1 MIQDLLDENYSY
13 VLTARFQSDDENYS
27 YVLTAR
33 FQSDPLERHFTKYRQ
48 MSGGRFLVAL
58 REVRSSV
65 KIIQMKTL
73 AKEGIQFWELDL
85 QPNGDHMGVIGI
97 LEIMS
102 NEIQD
107 CELNTESSEIATYL
121 VGFISKKLLKK
132 TICKECKLC
141 EDILTS
147 NLVEEG
153 VDYINQLNRGGLRI
167 PSKH

>member
-1 MIQDLLDENYSY
+1 
-13 VLTARFQSDDENYS
+13 
-27 YVLTAR
+27 
-33 FQSDPLERHFTKYRQ
+33 
-48 MSGGRFLVAL
+48 
-58 REVRSSV
+58 
-65 KIIQMKTL
+65 MKTL

-85 QPNGDHMGVIGI
+85 QPNGDHMGVSGI

-107 CELNTESSEIATYL
+107 CELNTESSEIASYL
-121 VGFISKKLLKK
+121 AGFISKKLLKK

-167 PSKH
+167 PLKHLSTHVIKVFAVLDVVKELLIQHFPDKIKNACEETLRLFVTTDFM